1 MSTPSLWVREKFP
14 VLYEGGEAKAV
25 LVDVATFN
33 QIELILDNL
42 LNREAEPE
50 DAILAASPLLKQLV
64 AQVRQEKPAVDW
76 RQELDEL

>member
-1 MSTPSLWVREKFP
+1 MGTRSLWVRERFP

-42 LNREAEPE
+42 LNRQAEPE
-50 DAILAASPLLKQLV
+50 EAILAASPVLKQLV
-64 AQVRQEKPAVDW
+64 AQAQQEKPSADW
-76 RQELDEL
+76 QQELDEL